1 MPWTSRTRAA
11 RRIGQEPSS
20 GAPVCAVRA
29 GVFAGIGTALAV
41 TGHHLVSGHPV
52 PWRAVLLAGGLLF
65 VLALPLVRS
74 ARSLPTAL
82 LATAAAQAALHVW
95 FLRIVGR
102 EPGHEAHATASHDGP
117 GAAWQTAH
125 HDPSM
130 TAAHVMAALLV
141 AWCLHRADTASRLVG
156 LLVEML
162 GGVVLRLVPAGILPV
177 VSRAVPAART
187 RSPSQPHT
195 SLVLA
200 HAVVRRGPPTA
211 FRPRRPRG
219 AFPAPASLNP
229 PWESPVSRTTRARI
243 ARRFSVVAGVV
254 LAASVALAA
263 PASAHVE
270 VESEGAAALAQNV
283 TLNFSAESESDKA
296 GITKLEV
303 ILPEGIL
310 PSDIAFKK
318 GPAGWK
324 LTPTARGYAVS
335 GPKAAVG
342 ADVAYS
348 VVVRQLPDAKSVA
361 FKTLQTYSD
370 GEVHRWI
377 ELEKPSS
384 DGHGHGHGSPA
395 PVLELKAAAPGAKPV
410 SPTPTTEPT
419 TAAPTPATPSASATD
434 DGKGAE
440 ETAETSDSGSS
451 PVLPLIIGVVVIAA
465 LGGGAWW
472 FKRRGTAGGA

>member
-1 MPWTSRTRAA
+1 MSR
-11 RRIGQEPSS
+11 I
-20 GAPVCAVRA
+20 
-29 GVFAGIGTALAV
+29 
-41 TGHHLVSGHPV
+41 
-52 PWRAVLLAGGLLF
+52 
-65 VLALPLVRS
+65 
-74 ARSLPTAL
+74 
-82 LATAAAQAALHVW
+82 
-95 FLRIVGR
+95 
-102 EPGHEAHATASHDGP
+102 
-117 GAAWQTAH
+117 
-125 HDPSM
+125 
-130 TAAHVMAALLV
+130 
-141 AWCLHRADTASRLVG
+141 
-156 LLVEML
+156 
-162 GGVVLRLVPAGILPV
+162 
-177 VSRAVPAART
+177 
-187 RSPSQPHT
+187 
-195 SLVLA
+195 
-200 HAVVRRGPPTA
+200 
-211 FRPRRPRG
+211 
-219 AFPAPASLNP
+219 
-229 PWESPVSRTTRARI
+229 TRART
-243 ARRFSVVAGVV
+243 ARRFSVVAGVA
-254 LAASVALAA
+254 LAASIAFAA

-303 ILPEGIL
+303 ILPEGLL
-310 PSDIAFKK
+310 PPDIAFKK

-342 ADVAYS
+342 GDVEYS

-370 GEVHRWI
+370 GQVHRWI

-419 TAAPTPATPSASATD
+419 TAAPTTAAPSTPATE
-434 DGKGAE
+434 DGKAAE

-451 PVLPLIIGVVVIAA
+451 PALPIVIGVVVIAA
-465 LGGGAWW
+465 LAGGAWW